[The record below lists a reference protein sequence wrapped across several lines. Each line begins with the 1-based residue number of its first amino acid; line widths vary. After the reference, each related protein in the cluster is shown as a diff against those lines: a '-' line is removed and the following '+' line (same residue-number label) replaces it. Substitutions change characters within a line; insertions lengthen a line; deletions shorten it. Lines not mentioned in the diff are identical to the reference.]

1 MSITT
6 RQRTILAALISN
18 CLVYEGEVR
27 VWDHLRPTQVDPASR
42 DLVTENYERSMRNAE
57 AAGKALLDF
66 LDCITEVEDGA
77 K

>member
-6 RQRTILAALISN
+6 RQRTILTALIEN
-18 CLVYEGEVR
+18 CLIYEGQVR
-27 VWDHLRPTQVDPASR
+27 VWDHLRDKQIEPASK
-42 DLVTENYERSMRNAE
+42 DLVTENYERSTKNAE

-66 LDCITEVEDGA
+66 LDCITEVEDGT